1 MMGGVRSMWVAA
13 PMLAA
18 AVLAGCA
25 TSVSPNAYV
34 RGSAMSEMHVELA
47 TVEAVRRVK
56 IEAQD
61 KGVGAGAGAAMGAI
75 AGSSLG
81 SGVHD
86 AAAGAIAGALVG
98 GVAGLLADR
107 AANEREGVEIIYRL
121 DNGQTRALVQGLEGS
136 EDIKPGDR
144 IRLIKGQYTT
154 RAVKL

>member
-1 MMGGVRSMWVAA
+1 VYKRICIAGAV
-13 PMLAA
+13 LAA
-18 AVLAGCA
+18 LAMAGCA
-25 TSVSPNAYV
+25 TSVSPNSYV

-136 EDIKPGDR
+136 EDIRPGDR
-144 IRLIKGQYTT
+144 IRLIKGQYTV

>member
-1 MMGGVRSMWVAA
+1 MYRRMGIAGMVLASVVA
-13 PMLAA
+13 
-18 AVLAGCA
+18 AGCA

-34 RGSAMSEMHVELA
+34 RGSAMSEMQVELA

-56 IEAQD
+56 IEAPE
-61 KGVGAGAGAAMGAI
+61 KGVGGGAGAAVGAI
-75 AGSSLG
+75 AGSSIG
-81 SGVHD
+81 SSPRD
-86 AAAGAIAGALVG
+86 AAAGAIAGAIVG
-98 GVAGLLADR
+98 GVAGILADR